1 LLGEREISLRKKLRV
16 PEKLRSPARNQT
28 QDLLQV
34 LLPKSHW
41 CPWQR
46 SGKCIIYRPQQNP
59 ADSLSLGGDP
69 PSSPPH
75 ADMVVGLWIDC
86 TGTLPEQILSTT
98 SASTGDLHPKREN
111 QVDSAK
117 AYR

>member
-1 LLGEREISLRKKLRV
+1 VE
-16 PEKLRSPARNQT
+16 N
-28 QDLLQV
+28 V
-34 LLPKSHW
+34 LSIGLNRI
-41 CPWQR
+41 QL
-46 SGKCIIYRPQQNP
+46 I
-59 ADSLSLGGDP
+59 LSLWVEIHP
-69 PSSPPH
+69 VPQPH